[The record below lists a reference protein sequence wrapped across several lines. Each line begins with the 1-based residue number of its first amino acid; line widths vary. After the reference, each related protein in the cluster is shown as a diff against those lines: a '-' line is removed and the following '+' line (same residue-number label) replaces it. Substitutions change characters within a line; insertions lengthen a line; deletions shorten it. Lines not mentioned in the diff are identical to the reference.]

1 MITIVV
7 AMGKNREIGV
17 DNQLL
22 WHLPKDL
29 KHFKELTSGTQ
40 LLWAEKPTKV
50 LVNRFLIALIL

>member
-29 KHFKELTSGTQ
+29 KHFLKNLQWSPNYYGQ
-40 LLWAEKPTKV
+40 KKPTKV
-50 LVNRFLIALIL
+50 LVNHFLIKN